1 MITTDIKVSDN
12 FKNKT
17 YKAILSI
24 IFFAIIYI
32 LLLTLAVGLTV
43 LCIYGSVLI
52 VLTFP
57 RFVTLAFG
65 IGLASFGI
73 LILIFL
79 IKFIFTSR
87 KTDNSHLH
95 EIKREDEPELF
106 NEIDKLVI
114 EIGTTFPKKVF
125 LSSEVNAAVFY
136 DSTFLSM
143 FFPIRKNLEIGLGLV
158 NSVTKAELLAILSH
172 EFGHFS
178 QKSMKVGS
186 HVYNVNKVIYNML
199 FDNES
204 YDNMIQ
210 SWANISGYFSIFVA
224 IAIKVI
230 QSIQWVLRKMYYF
243 VNINYMGLSRE
254 MEFHA
259 DEIAANVIGFEP
271 LKSSLLRMSFADYC
285 YNSVLS
291 FYENKI
297 SQNEISENI
306 FREHT
311 FAMNFLAEE
320 NRMPIING
328 LPDFSVE
335 EFNKFNKS
343 KLVIKDQWASHP
355 SINERIEKLELIN
368 LSSRN
373 PEQSSANLLF
383 KNIEKTQE
391 QLTKKLF
398 AGVKY
403 QEDVSIIPFDI
414 FAIEYKND
422 YYKNSFPNLFNCYYD
437 NYNPAKFETNSII
450 SIDENLTIEE
460 LFSDQKV
467 DLVYT
472 SFALKNDIETLKK
485 IDTGEL
491 EVKTFDY
498 DGVKYKQNECENLLI
513 SLNKQLEKL
522 NEQIKQND
530 INIFRFFKY
539 REQILSKQE
548 EIEKYYN
555 EFFDFDK
562 EFDIQSELLTKL
574 TNELSFVNKETPFE
588 QISINFR
595 KVEDIETHFKIGIK
609 NVLSDNK
616 FSEEITTEIKENLE
630 SYISNKRIYFINE
643 SYIDDNLFILFTAI
657 NNYGTLIT
665 KKYSTLKKNLLDY
678 QVSLIN

>member
-230 QSIQWVLRKMYYF
+230 QSIQWVLRKLYYF

-291 FYENKI
+291 YYENKI

-368 LSSRN
+368 LSSHN

-383 KNIEKTQE
+383 KNIEKTQK

-403 QEDVSIIPFDI
+403 QEDVSIIPFDV
-414 FAIEYKND
+414 FAKEYKND

-450 SIDENLTIEE
+450 SIDENLTIED

-498 DGVKYKQNECENLLI
+498 DGVKYKQNECEELLI

-539 REQILSKQE
+539 REQILSKQQ

-588 QISINFR
+588 QISTNFR